1 MKQDNVANH
10 RLSEKF
16 LERFEKIATKD
27 NVESITP
34 LSTSIQ
40 IKCKCGCTHV
50 EHIFISLDA
59 PHYLRH
65 FVELCEEHSFTDAE
79 LKEK

>member
-10 RLSEKF
+10 RFSKKF

-27 NVESITP
+27 NVESIVP

-40 IKCKCGCTHV
+40 IKCKCGCIHV

-65 FVELCEEHSFTDAE
+65 FVELCKKHSFTRDE
-79 LKEK
+79 LVEK